1 MADKYTLRRFIMFKA
16 IIRRIDR
23 PAKFTDKWLADHP
36 EVTEEFEGSEHT
48 WDQWNALLPAT
59 KLIEDVNVSEAYL

>member
-16 IIRRIDR
+16 IIRRLDR

-36 EVTEEFEGSEHT
+36 EVAEEFEASEYT
-48 WDQWNALLPAT
+48 WDQWNAFLPEAQ
-59 KLIEDVNVSEAYL
+59 LIEDVTVSEAYL